1 MYLRSIC
8 RDFWNLRF
16 FRTREISTN
25 AVFRRALK
33 YWDVY
38 TKIRAEKI
46 ENYSF
51 FKKTCKTTFSAD
63 SNICGK
69 CLYFTI
75 FYILVSLG
83 LALQF
88 GKTQNWTKHRYT
100 SGIFRVLA
108 NLTKI
113 RANSPTFFREN
124 KNPAKSLCF
133 PCKFIRISRTRSPTR
148 RRTPSR
154 RQTHP
159 PQGREAL
166 KCFRKV
172 QGKLSPI
179 FWFRI

>member
-1 MYLRSIC
+1 MLAIC
-8 RDFWNLRF
+8 W
-16 FRTREISTN
+16 
-25 AVFRRALK
+25 
-33 YWDVY
+33 
-38 TKIRAEKI
+38 
-46 ENYSF
+46 
-51 FKKTCKTTFSAD
+51 AD
-63 SNICGK
+63 SDLCGK
-69 CLYFTI
+69 CLYFSN
-75 FYILVSLG
+75 FCILVSWV

-88 GKTQNWTKHRYT
+88 CKTQNWTKHRYT

-179 FWFRI
+179 FWFKFRIHGLGPGNPRENAMKPQVSQGLWFKGRHVCA

>member
-1 MYLRSIC
+1 MKITVFSKKLAKQ
-8 RDFWNLRF
+8 L
-16 FRTREISTN
+16 FRPIQIYVEN
-25 AVFRRALK
+25 A
-33 YWDVY
+33 Y
-38 TKIRAEKI
+38 TLP
-46 ENYSF
+46 F
-51 FKKTCKTTFSAD
+51 
-63 SNICGK
+63 
-69 CLYFTI
+69 

-100 SGIFRVLA
+100 SEIFRVLA

-179 FWFRI
+179 F